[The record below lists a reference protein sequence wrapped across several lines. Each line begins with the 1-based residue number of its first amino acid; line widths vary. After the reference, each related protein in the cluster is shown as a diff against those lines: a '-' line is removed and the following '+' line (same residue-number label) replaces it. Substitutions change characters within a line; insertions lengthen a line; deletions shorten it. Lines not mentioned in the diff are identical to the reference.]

1 VVGGFFI
8 LKRGVIELVKLVI
21 NAGHSKETPGKRTPD
36 GTMREYDFNSA
47 VAKQVRDNLE
57 EYENVQVFFP
67 HSDKMDV
74 PLHERTD
81 YANDEVKAD
90 AYISIHANA
99 FSGVWNSANGI
110 ETFIHP
116 NAGEDTKQLAKL
128 IHTELIEMTKR
139 KDRGVKTADFHEL
152 RETDMPAVLVEC
164 GFMTNLVESKLL
176 KTVSY
181 RLLCARAITEG
192 LVTYFRLK
200 KKKAGTGTRKFHRVQ
215 VGAFQDKE
223 NAEKLAKQL
232 NSLGFPVTITYN

>member
-1 VVGGFFI
+1 
-8 LKRGVIELVKLVI
+8 VIEMIKLFI
-21 NAGHSKETPGKRTPD
+21 NAGHGKNTPGKRTPD

-57 EYENVQVFFP
+57 EYENVKVFFP
-67 HSDKMDV
+67 HSDSMDV
-74 PLHERTD
+74 PLQERTD
-81 YANDEVKAD
+81 FANEEKAD

-110 ETFIHP
+110 ETFIYP
-116 NAGEDTKQLAKL
+116 GAGDDTKQLAKL
-128 IHTELIEMTKR
+128 IHTEMIEMTKR
-139 KDRGVKTADFHEL
+139 KDRGLKEANFHEL

-200 KKKAGTGTRKFHRVQ
+200 KKNPGTKQRKFHRVQ

-223 NAEKLAKQL
+223 NAEKLEKQL
-232 NSLGFPVTITYN
+232 KDLGFPAFISYS

>member
-1 VVGGFFI
+1 MI
-8 LKRGVIELVKLVI
+8 KLFI
-21 NAGHSKETPGKRTPD
+21 NAGHGKNTPGKRTPD

-57 EYENVQVFFP
+57 EYENVKVFFP
-67 HSDKMDV
+67 HSDSMDV
-74 PLHERTD
+74 PLQERTD
-81 YANDEVKAD
+81 FANEEKAD

-110 ETFIHP
+110 ETFIYP
-116 NAGEDTKQLAKL
+116 GAGDDTKQLAKL
-128 IHTELIEMTKR
+128 IHTEMIEMTKR
-139 KDRGVKTADFHEL
+139 KDRGLKEANFHEL

-200 KKKAGTGTRKFHRVQ
+200 KKNPGTKQRKFHRVQ

-223 NAEKLAKQL
+223 NAEKLEKQL
-232 NSLGFPVTITYN
+232 KELGFPAFISYS